1 METYKPTDKTRVT
14 RIPDRGKYDE
24 ETVHAILDEGLVCH
38 AGFVVGEQ
46 PYVIPTLYA
55 RVDGDIYFHGSAAS
69 RMLRNLR
76 GGARVCIT
84 VTLTDGLVLARAAF
98 HHSMNY
104 RSVVALGI
112 ALPVTEEDEKM
123 AAMETFTNRIVPGR
137 WADVRLPTQQEMR
150 ATTVMRL
157 PLEEVSAKV
166 RTGDPKD
173 EAEDYDLP
181 IWAGVIPLQ
190 TVAGAPIPDSA
201 LRMKLVP
208 PQYTR
213 NYSHKSGS
221 G

>member
-1 METYKPTDKTRVT
+1 
-14 RIPDRGKYDE
+14 
-24 ETVHAILDEGLVCH
+24 
-38 AGFVVGEQ
+38 
-46 PYVIPTLYA
+46 
-55 RVDGDIYFHGSAAS
+55 
-69 RMLRNLR
+69 
-76 GGARVCIT
+76 
-84 VTLTDGLVLARAAF
+84 VLARAAF

-137 WADVRLPTQQEMR
+137 WADVRFPTQQEMR

-190 TVAGAPIPDSA
+190 TLAGAPIPDSA